1 MAVRVYKPAGANL
14 ETVGSTPQFELGT
27 EAWGQDNSRWTYVVA
42 GSTIGQYM
50 CVGMTKAMSA
60 NPVTKAHV
68 DAGRKLGVSQVAFA
82 AGQYGWVATQGGNDL
97 LRVKA
102 KNACAISVALYTTG
116 TAGFLD
122 DTAASQT
129 LVNGIVLTD
138 TATSSGAAEECSIFT
153 GLFST
158 PTP

>member
-14 ETVGSTPQFELGT
+14 ETVGSAPLFELGT
-27 EAWGQDNSRWTYVVA
+27 EAWGQDNSRWNYVVA

-50 CVGMTKAMSA
+50 CVGMTKALSA

-68 DAGRKLGVSQVAFA
+68 DAGRKLGVAQVAFA
-82 AGQYGWVATQGGNDL
+82 AGQYGWVAIQGGNDL
-97 LRVKA
+97 LKVKA
-102 KNACAISVALYTTG
+102 KNSCAVGVALYTTG
-116 TAGFLD
+116 TAGYLD

-138 TATSSGAAEECSIFT
+138 TATSSGASEECSIFT
-153 GLFST
+153 KLFST
-158 PTP
+158 PAP